1 MKFTLEISLKFKRE
15 IMKSLWQWEKHD
27 VVNYLKEH
35 FLETD
40 VEFTTESLIKKIQ
53 KMGSGGYYFGY
64 GESKISKHLS
74 DLVTDGYLNVRYISV
89 KMEPNNNYNT
99 VTNSDNCKHRFGSK
113 TLSVYK
119 MVGRNEKIKKILK

>member
-1 MKFTLEISLKFKRE
+1 MKQ
-15 IMKSLWQWEKHD
+15 LWYWEKHD

-74 DLVTDGYLNVRYISV
+74 DLVTDGYLKVRYISV
-89 KMEPNNNYNT
+89 KMEPNEYYNI
-99 VTNSDNCKHRFGSK
+99 NDNRFGSK
-113 TLSVYK
+113 TVSVYK